1 MGFYPFFALFYR
13 IEFVQLRNAF
23 LRQCS
28 ICTTCGQLSVL
39 QLLPFKNAFETPSSK
54 ERCLSFMGSARAA
67 QAHDEPSEK
76 RRTLS
81 HP

>member
-1 MGFYPFFALFYR
+1 MWVLSFFLALFYR
-13 IEFVQLRNAF
+13 IEFCTT

-39 QLLPFKNAFETPSSK
+39 QLLPFKNAFERGEYSK